1 MDTRWLNCVLLL
13 ALLLALRLN
22 AQLPAAPQTTT
33 AAGAESSDDPLG
45 RSTPRGTVVGF
56 ISAAD
61 GEDYERA
68 VSYLDTKQQGNI
80 ARELV
85 KQLQAVLNRETSIDL
100 DKLSTKPEGN
110 HLDTQNPNRELVGIA
125 KTSTGGVPLWLQRVQ
140 RGNNPPIWLFS
151 RDTLQRV
158 PAAYEDIEIAPGI
171 GRNLPRWLHAKLLSR
186 PLWLW
191 CIVFVSIPLVLIL
204 GSLFGRLLKPILN
217 AVTNRFLGRT
227 EIDSVQGLVGPLR
240 LILFGILLLIGSEYA
255 YTLLRRG
262 FWTKLGAA
270 LIVFGATWLSVR
282 VLGITSNVYL
292 ARLRRTRTTERIA
305 LAALLGRM
313 FQITVFIVGAL
324 TVLYLAGV
332 NLTAAL
338 AGLGI
343 GGLALAF
350 AAQKTLENLFGGIMI
365 ISDRPAHIGHS
376 CKIGDITGTIVDIGL
391 RSTRIRTLDR
401 TIVTIPN
408 GQLATMNLE
417 NFTLRDKY
425 WFHPT
430 ILLAHETTVDQME
443 TVLRKIRD
451 LFEKHDHVESET
463 ARGRFV
469 GVGSSSQNI
478 EVSAYVFAPDY
489 EEFLAIQEQLLLRIL
504 EIVKLAGTALA
515 LPLQRSYMVRDSIRS
530 EHAQKAKT
538 AAACD
543 P

>member
-1 MDTRWLNCVLLL
+1 
-13 ALLLALRLN
+13 
-22 AQLPAAPQTTT
+22 
-33 AAGAESSDDPLG
+33 
-45 RSTPRGTVVGF
+45 
-56 ISAAD
+56 
-61 GEDYERA
+61 
-68 VSYLDTKQQGNI
+68 
-80 ARELV
+80 
-85 KQLQAVLNRETSIDL
+85 
-100 DKLSTKPEGN
+100 
-110 HLDTQNPNRELVGIA
+110 
-125 KTSTGGVPLWLQRVQ
+125 VQ

-151 RDTLQRV
+151 RDTLQKV
-158 PAAYEDIEIAPGI
+158 PEAYEDIENAPGI
-171 GRNLPRWLHAKLLSR
+171 ERNLPGWLNAKPLLSR

-191 CIVFVSIPLVLIL
+191 CVVLVSIPLVLVL
-204 GSLFGRLLKPILN
+204 GSLFGRLLKPLLK
-217 AVTNRFLGRT
+217 AGTSRFLGRT

-240 LILFGILLLIGSEYA
+240 LILLGILLLIGSDYA
-255 YTLLRRG
+255 YTLLRRS
-262 FWTKLGAA
+262 FWSKVGAD
-270 LIVFGATWLSVR
+270 LIIFGATWLSVR
-282 VLGITSNVYL
+282 VLGIASKVYL
-292 ARLRRTRTTERIA
+292 ARLRRTRTSERIA

-313 FQITVFIVGAL
+313 FQIAVFIVGVL

-365 ISDRPAHIGHS
+365 ISDRPVHIGHS

-425 WFHPT
+425 WFRPR
-430 ILLAHETTVDQME
+430 ISLAHETTVDQME
-443 TVLRKIRD
+443 TVLHKIRD

-463 ARGRFV
+463 ARVRFV
-469 GVGSSSQNI
+469 GVGSASQNM
-478 EVSAYVFAPDY
+478 EVSAYVFASDY
-489 EEFLAIQEQLLLRIL
+489 EEFLEIQEQLLLRIL

-530 EHAQKAKT
+530 EQAQKAKT
-538 AAACD
+538 AGACD